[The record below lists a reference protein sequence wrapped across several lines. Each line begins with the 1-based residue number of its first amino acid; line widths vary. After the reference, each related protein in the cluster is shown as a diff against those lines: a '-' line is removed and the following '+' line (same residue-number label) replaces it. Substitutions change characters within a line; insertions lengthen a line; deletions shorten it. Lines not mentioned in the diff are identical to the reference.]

1 MRLDI
6 PHDLPPGREIRHEE
20 PSPREKVLSQ
30 IEESHPILRR
40 LRSLTERAGRNE
52 LNHEPPKRAQ
62 AVLRLRPRKAPAREH
77 DVHDTRETPDP
88 RRPQRNHLP
97 PQTIG
102 LQLRPEE
109 RKSML
114 ELGRFR
120 VVRISDLA
128 EAFYGGKLRKLRED
142 LNYLRSK
149 GLVETRYINLRRDG
163 KRRSIERIEV
173 AALTLEGRTWLR
185 RSGEV
190 SQGQAIYA
198 RFVKPREIEHDS
210 LIYRAC
216 RKAEERLA
224 GDGHVNFRVR
234 LDFEIKSQVQKAI
247 HPERKVSPGRD
258 MTEIKQQ
265 VAKQFDLPFI
275 DGKIQ
280 IPDARI
286 EFDRKVEE
294 GSERNQGSRT
304 GHEDIEVLTAAYHR
318 GHLRSKARAG
328 FRNYASAA
336 DRATLISRIEDDHE
350 LMQDILDL

>member
-1 MRLDI
+1 MRLEI
-6 PHDLPPGREIRHEE
+6 PHDLPREREIAPQE

-30 IEESHPILRR
+30 FEESHPILRR
-40 LRSLTERAGRNE
+40 LKALTERARQHK
-52 LNHEPPKRAQ
+52 LNHEPPHHGDRKTRNRTQDAPSL
-62 AVLRLRPRKAPAREH
+62 AHPVRDPREPSDA
-77 DVHDTRETPDP
+77 

-97 PQTIG
+97 PRTIG

-109 RKSML
+109 QRAML

-120 VVRISDLA
+120 VIRTADLA
-128 EAFYGGKLRKLRED
+128 ENIYGSKQRRLQED

-149 GLVETRYINLRRDG
+149 GLVETRHINLRRDG
-163 KRRSIERIEV
+163 KRRTIERIEV
-173 AALTLEGRTWLR
+173 ATLTKDGRAWLR

-190 SQGQAIYA
+190 PPGQTVYA
-198 RFVKPREIEHDS
+198 GFVKPREIEHDS

-216 RKAEERLA
+216 LKAEERLTEE
-224 GDGHVNFRVR
+224 GNTNLRVQ

-247 HPERKVSPGRD
+247 HRERRAAPERD
-258 MTEIKQQ
+258 LNEIKRE
-265 VAKQFDLPFI
+265 VAGRFDLPFV

-280 IPDARI
+280 IPDARL
-286 EFDRKVEE
+286 EFDRKTEE
-294 GSERNQGSRT
+294 GPERDPGSRT

-328 FRNYASAA
+328 FRNYAASA
-336 DRATLISRIEDDHE
+336 DRSTLTSRIEDDHE